1 MRILCFDPDGE
12 AVKGEI
18 PIERTP
24 SSRVLIEA
32 GNECIYFTAGAQIG
46 KIAVPD
52 MTLAFRSETGHKAEV
67 IDLAV
72 SSLNQMITTSKD
84 GDIRFFN
91 IEDGKQI
98 AEPLEEMDC
107 DHMETYGIHLLTRIG
122 NGEAMLVWRLLSGGG
137 VAETPLGEVELKID
151 NVPANVDPE

>member
-72 SSLNQMITTSKD
+72 SSLNQMITT
-84 GDIRFFN
+84 
-91 IEDGKQI
+91 
-98 AEPLEEMDC
+98 
-107 DHMETYGIHLLTRIG
+107 
-122 NGEAMLVWRLLSGGG
+122 
-137 VAETPLGEVELKID
+137 
-151 NVPANVDPE
+151 